1 MKKGGI
7 LCLMCVACVFLGL
20 LIGFF
25 IGRNYGKSPVQISQN
40 STPILSTGTPATDP
54 TPGATADPS
63 APAGTDATDPS
74 ADQGDL
80 VNINI
85 ASLEELQLLPG
96 IGPVLAQRI
105 IDYREAN
112 GPFSSIEELM
122 LVSGIGQVRFEN
134 LRMYATV
141 GE

>member
-25 IGRNYGKSPVQISQN
+25 IGRNYGKSPIQITQN
-40 STPILSTGTPATDP
+40 STPIISD
-54 TPGATADPS
+54 S
-63 APAGTDATDPS
+63 APSSPTSVPTDTDATDPS
-74 ADQGDL
+74 SDSSGRI
-80 VNINI
+80 NINT
-85 ASLEELQLLPG
+85 ATLEELQLLPG

-105 IDYREAN
+105 IDYREAH
-112 GPFSSIEELM
+112 GPYACIEELM

-134 LRMYATV
+134 LCMYATV
-141 GE
+141 GD